1 MEATSTTTV
10 RRSDRV
16 CLTLLLEASGRDAEG
31 YEFVEPART
40 MLISRHG
47 GVIVVN
53 RRLVAGQELRLRRTL
68 EQEAHRSAV
77 TRVIRNVG
85 AQTGASS
92 QSGSDSQAGA
102 GLQNGLGALSGGQM
116 YSVECVD
123 PQADLWGVEFPALE
137 GSQEFVAR
145 MLLECSFCGSREV
158 VYLNE
163 FELGGFEKN
172 RGTARHCKVC
182 DVPTIWIQA
191 PHEVAKAAP
200 VRAAGSVHAAGVASD
215 SGAAADALEPGRRQA
230 LRLKTRLTAC
240 VRVPGSDDELAVC
253 EEISADGLSFRCK
266 RRFEE
271 NGRID
276 IAVPYADATA
286 NIFVPARVVRVEP
299 TASAGLFR
307 HGVEFLRIALQG
319 GE

>member
-1 MEATSTTTV
+1 MMEVASASPAATV

-31 YEFVEPART
+31 HEFAEPART

-47 GVIVVN
+47 GVIVLN
-53 RRLVAGQELRLRRTL
+53 RHLAAGQEVHLRRTL
-68 EQEAHRSAV
+68 ESESHRSAT

-85 AQTGASS
+85 SQTGGNS
-92 QSGSDSQAGA
+92 
-102 GLQNGLGALSGGQM
+102 LGGGQM
-116 YSVECVD
+116 YSIECVD
-123 PQADLWGVEFPALE
+123 PHADLWGVEFPALE
-137 GSQEFVAR
+137 GSHEFVAR

-182 DVPTIWIQA
+182 DVPTIWTQA
-191 PHEVAKAAP
+191 PHEVAKVDPVKFAA
-200 VRAAGSVHAAGVASD
+200 SVHSSAASAGATAVAPT
-215 SGAAADALEPGRRQA
+215 DAERRHS
-230 LRLKTRLTAC
+230 LRLQTRLTAC
-240 VRVPGSDDELAVC
+240 VRVAGSDDELAVC
-253 EEISADGLSFRCK
+253 EEISAEGLCFRSK

-271 NGRID
+271 NTRID

-307 HGVEFLRIALQG
+307 HGVEFLRVSAQAG
-319 GE
+319 N

>member
-1 MEATSTTTV
+1 MIEVATASSPTAV

-31 YEFVEPART
+31 HEFAEPART

-47 GVIVVN
+47 GVIVVH
-53 RRLVAGQELRLRRTL
+53 RALAAGQQVHLRRTL
-68 EQEAHRSAV
+68 ETEAHRAGIV
-77 TRVIRNVG
+77 RVIRNVG
-85 AQTGASS
+85 S
-92 QSGSDSQAGA
+92 QNAA
-102 GLQNGLGALSGGQM
+102 QM

-145 MLLECSFCGSREV
+145 MLLECTFCRSREV
-158 VYLNE
+158 IYLNE
-163 FELGGFEKN
+163 FELAGFEKN

-182 DVPTIWIQA
+182 NVPTIWTQA
-191 PHEVAKAAP
+191 PHEVAKVDPIKFAASAHASSGSANSS
-200 VRAAGSVHAAGVASD
+200 AASLSEA
-215 SGAAADALEPGRRQA
+215 ERRHS
-230 LRLKTRLTAC
+230 LRLQTRLTAC
-240 VRVPGSDDELAVC
+240 VRLAGSDDELAVC
-253 EEISADGLSFRCK
+253 EEISAEGLCFRSK
-266 RRFEE
+266 RRFDE
-271 NGRID
+271 NTRVD

-307 HGVEFLRIALQG
+307 HGVEFLKVAAQSG
-319 GE
+319 S

>member
-1 MEATSTTTV
+1 MEATSVTSPATV

-16 CLTLLLEASGRDAEG
+16 CLTLLLEASGRDADG
-31 YEFVEPART
+31 HEFAEPART

-47 GVIVVN
+47 GVIVLN
-53 RRLVAGQELRLRRTL
+53 RHLAAGQEIRLRRTL
-68 EQEAHRSAV
+68 ESESHRSAT
-77 TRVIRNVG
+77 TRIIRNVG
-85 AQTGASS
+85 S
-92 QSGSDSQAGA
+92 QSGAISQSA
-102 GLQNGLGALSGGQM
+102 GQM
-116 YSVECVD
+116 YSIECVD
-123 PQADLWGVEFPALE
+123 PNADLWGVEFPALE

-145 MLLECSFCGSREV
+145 MLLECTFCRSREV

-182 DVPTIWIQA
+182 DVPTIWTQA
-191 PHEVAKAAP
+191 PHEVAKVDPVKFAA
-200 VRAAGSVHAAGVASD
+200 SVHANAGSTSATTAGSL
-215 SGAAADALEPGRRQA
+215 ADAERRHS
-230 LRLKTRLTAC
+230 LRLQTRLTAC
-240 VRVPGSDDELAVC
+240 VRLAGSDDELAVC
-253 EEISADGLSFRCK
+253 EEISAEGLCFRSK

-271 NGRID
+271 NSRID

-307 HGVEFLRIALQG
+307 HGVEFLRVSAQAG
-319 GE
+319 N

>member
-1 MEATSTTTV
+1 MEVASASPAATV

-31 YEFVEPART
+31 HEFAEPSRT

-47 GVIVVN
+47 GVIVVH
-53 RRLVAGQELRLRRTL
+53 RALAAGQEVHLRRTL
-68 EQEAHRSAV
+68 ESEAHRAGMV
-77 TRVIRNVG
+77 RVIRNVG
-85 AQTGASS
+85 S
-92 QSGSDSQAGA
+92 
-102 GLQNGLGALSGGQM
+102 QNGAQM

-145 MLLECSFCGSREV
+145 MLLECTFCRSREV
-158 VYLNE
+158 IYLNE

-182 DVPTIWIQA
+182 DVPTIWTQA
-191 PHEVAKAAP
+191 PHEVAKIDPVKFAA
-200 VRAAGSVHAAGVASD
+200 SVHPGSASPAASPTASN
-215 SGAAADALEPGRRQA
+215 GATTLSEAERRHS
-230 LRLKTRLTAC
+230 LRLQTRLTAC
-240 VRVPGSDDELAVC
+240 VRLAGSDDELAVC
-253 EEISADGLSFRCK
+253 EEISAEGLCFRSK

-271 NGRID
+271 NSRID

-307 HGVEFLRIALQG
+307 HGIEFLRVSAQAG
-319 GE
+319 S

>member
-1 MEATSTTTV
+1 MEVTSAATV

-31 YEFVEPART
+31 REFTAPART

-53 RRLVAGQELRLRRTL
+53 RHLAPGQDIQLRRTH
-68 EQEAHRSAV
+68 EAEAHRSAV
-77 TRVIRNVG
+77 TRVLRNVG
-85 AQTGASS
+85 S
-92 QSGSDSQAGA
+92 QSGSESQGA
-102 GLQNGLGALSGGQM
+102 GQM
-116 YSVECVD
+116 YSIQCID
-123 PQADLWGVEFPALE
+123 PDADLWGVEFPALE

-145 MLLECSFCGSREV
+145 MLLECSFCRSREV
-158 VYLNE
+158 IYLNE

-182 DVPTIWIQA
+182 GVPTIWIQA
-191 PHEVAKAAP
+191 PHEVEKPDP
-200 VRAAGSVHAAGVASD
+200 VKFAGSVHAAGVAAAAA
-215 SGAAADALEPGRRQA
+215 SGARGNAAAANRAADSTDAGRRQA

-240 VRVPGSDDELAVC
+240 VRVAGSDDELAVC
-253 EEISADGLSFRCK
+253 EEISEEGLCFRSK

-271 NGRID
+271 NCRID

-299 TASAGLFR
+299 TPTAGLFR
-307 HGVEFLRIALQG
+307 HGVEFLRVAAQVG
-319 GE
+319 G

>member
-1 MEATSTTTV
+1 MEVASASPPATV

-31 YEFVEPART
+31 HEFAEPART

-47 GVIVVN
+47 GVIVAH
-53 RRLVAGQELRLRRTL
+53 RALAAGQQVHLRRTL
-68 EQEAHRSAV
+68 ETEAHRAGMV
-77 TRVIRNVG
+77 RVIRNVG
-85 AQTGASS
+85 S
-92 QSGSDSQAGA
+92 
-102 GLQNGLGALSGGQM
+102 QNGAQM
-116 YSVECVD
+116 YSIECVD

-182 DVPTIWIQA
+182 DVPTIWTQA
-191 PHEVAKAAP
+191 PHEVAKVDPVKFAASVHSSAASAGASAAAP
-200 VRAAGSVHAAGVASD
+200 T
-215 SGAAADALEPGRRQA
+215 DAERRHS
-230 LRLKTRLTAC
+230 LRLQTRLTAC
-240 VRVPGSDDELAVC
+240 VRLAGSDDELAVC
-253 EEISADGLSFRCK
+253 EEISAEGLCFRSK

-271 NGRID
+271 NTRID

-307 HGVEFLRIALQG
+307 HGVEFLRVSAQAG
-319 GE
+319 N

>member
-1 MEATSTTTV
+1 MEAMTVSSPPTV

-31 YEFVEPART
+31 HEFAEPART

-47 GVIVVN
+47 GVIVLN
-53 RRLVAGQELRLRRTL
+53 RHLAAGQEVNLRRTL
-68 EQEAHRSAV
+68 ETESHRNAT
-77 TRVIRNVG
+77 TRIIRNVG
-85 AQTGASS
+85 S
-92 QSGSDSQAGA
+92 QSGAISQSA
-102 GLQNGLGALSGGQM
+102 GQM
-116 YSVECVD
+116 YSIECVD
-123 PQADLWGVEFPALE
+123 PNADLWGVEFPALE

-145 MLLECSFCGSREV
+145 MLLECSFCRSREV
-158 VYLNE
+158 IYLNE

-191 PHEVAKAAP
+191 PHEVAKVDPVKFAA
-200 VRAAGSVHAAGVASD
+200 SVHGSSASAAD
-215 SGAAADALEPGRRQA
+215 SGNLTDADRRHS
-230 LRLKTRLTAC
+230 LRLQTRLTAC
-240 VRVPGSDDELAVC
+240 VRLAGSDDELAVC
-253 EEISADGLSFRCK
+253 EEISAEGLCFRSK

-271 NGRID
+271 NTRID

-307 HGVEFLRIALQG
+307 HGVEFLRVSAHAG
-319 GE
+319 S

>member
-1 MEATSTTTV
+1 MIEVATATSPATV

-31 YEFVEPART
+31 HEFAEPART

-47 GVIVVN
+47 GVIIVH
-53 RRLVAGQELRLRRTL
+53 RALAAGQEVHLRRTL
-68 EQEAHRSAV
+68 ETEAHRAGMV
-77 TRVIRNVG
+77 RVIRNVG
-85 AQTGASS
+85 S
-92 QSGSDSQAGA
+92 QNAA
-102 GLQNGLGALSGGQM
+102 QM

-123 PQADLWGVEFPALE
+123 PKADLWGVDFPPLE

-145 MLLECSFCGSREV
+145 MLLECTFCRSREV

-182 DVPTIWIQA
+182 DVPTIWTQA
-191 PHEVAKAAP
+191 PHEVEKIDPVKFAAS
-200 VRAAGSVHAAGVASD
+200 AHAASGSASA
-215 SGAAADALEPGRRQA
+215 SAAANSLSEAERRHS
-230 LRLKTRLTAC
+230 LRLQTRLTAC
-240 VRVPGSDDELAVC
+240 VRLAGSDDELAVC
-253 EEISADGLSFRCK
+253 EEISAEGLCFRSK

-271 NGRID
+271 NTRID

-307 HGVEFLRIALQG
+307 HGVEFLRVAAQTG
-319 GE
+319 S

>member
-1 MEATSTTTV
+1 MEVASASPAATV

-31 YEFVEPART
+31 HEFAEPART

-47 GVIVVN
+47 GVIVMH
-53 RRLVAGQELRLRRTL
+53 RALAAGQQVHLRRTL
-68 EQEAHRSAV
+68 ETEAHRAGMV
-77 TRVIRNVG
+77 RVIRNVG
-85 AQTGASS
+85 S
-92 QSGSDSQAGA
+92 
-102 GLQNGLGALSGGQM
+102 QNGAQM
-116 YSVECVD
+116 YSIECVD
-123 PQADLWGVEFPALE
+123 PKADLWGVEFPALE

-182 DVPTIWIQA
+182 DVPTIWTQA
-191 PHEVAKAAP
+191 PHEVAKVDPVKFAASVHSSAASAGASAAAP
-200 VRAAGSVHAAGVASD
+200 T
-215 SGAAADALEPGRRQA
+215 DAERRHS
-230 LRLKTRLTAC
+230 LRLQTRLTAC
-240 VRVPGSDDELAVC
+240 VRLTGSDDELAVC
-253 EEISADGLSFRCK
+253 EEISAEGLCFRSK

-271 NGRID
+271 NTRID

-307 HGVEFLRIALQG
+307 HGVEFLRVSAQAG
-319 GE
+319 S

>member
-1 MEATSTTTV
+1 MLRCELRPARFRLGENLIEVATATSPATV

-31 YEFVEPART
+31 HEFAEPART

-47 GVIVVN
+47 GVIIVH
-53 RRLVAGQELRLRRTL
+53 RALAAGQEVHLRRTL
-68 EQEAHRSAV
+68 ETEAHRAGMV
-77 TRVIRNVG
+77 RVIRNVG
-85 AQTGASS
+85 S
-92 QSGSDSQAGA
+92 QNAA
-102 GLQNGLGALSGGQM
+102 QM

-123 PQADLWGVEFPALE
+123 PKADLWGVDFPPLE

-145 MLLECSFCGSREV
+145 MLLECTFCRSREV

-182 DVPTIWIQA
+182 DVPTIWTQA
-191 PHEVAKAAP
+191 PHEVEKIDPVKFAAS
-200 VRAAGSVHAAGVASD
+200 AHAASGSASA
-215 SGAAADALEPGRRQA
+215 SAAANSLSEAERRHS
-230 LRLKTRLTAC
+230 LRLQTRLTAC
-240 VRVPGSDDELAVC
+240 VRLAGSDDELAVC
-253 EEISADGLSFRCK
+253 EEISAEGLCFRSK

-271 NGRID
+271 NTRID

-307 HGVEFLRIALQG
+307 HGVEFLRVAAQTG
-319 GE
+319 S

>member
-1 MEATSTTTV
+1 MLRCELRPARFRLGENLIEVATATSPATV

-31 YEFVEPART
+31 HEFAEPART

-47 GVIVVN
+47 GVIIVH
-53 RRLVAGQELRLRRTL
+53 RALAAGQEVHLRRTL
-68 EQEAHRSAV
+68 ETESHRAGMV
-77 TRVIRNVG
+77 RVIRNVG
-85 AQTGASS
+85 S
-92 QSGSDSQAGA
+92 QNAA
-102 GLQNGLGALSGGQM
+102 QM

-123 PQADLWGVEFPALE
+123 PKADLWGVDFPPLE

-145 MLLECSFCGSREV
+145 MLLECTFCRSREV

-182 DVPTIWIQA
+182 DVPTIWTQA
-191 PHEVAKAAP
+191 PHEVEKIDPVKFAAS
-200 VRAAGSVHAAGVASD
+200 AHAASGSASA
-215 SGAAADALEPGRRQA
+215 SAAANSLSEAERRHS
-230 LRLKTRLTAC
+230 LRLQTRLTAC
-240 VRVPGSDDELAVC
+240 VRLAGSDDELAVC
-253 EEISADGLSFRCK
+253 EEISAEGLCFRSK

-271 NGRID
+271 NTRID

-307 HGVEFLRIALQG
+307 HGVEFLRVAAQTG
-319 GE
+319 S